1 MSSVLIFLW
10 KTEDSGGS
18 IHIYVNK
25 LHCHNGGCL
34 QKSRFSQIKDKGL
47 YFLQQMPL
55 ASCPMM
61 GTQVQNYVQV
71 SNMKCCLWACFCICK
86 LTEALITYARAA
98 PKAPTLTEEILE
110 VEYYYGR
117 ESQVSSGVQPL
128 VCSQNPSDNLAL
140 MSILEA
146 LIRLSKLT

>member
-1 MSSVLIFLW
+1 
-10 KTEDSGGS
+10 
-18 IHIYVNK
+18 
-25 LHCHNGGCL
+25 
-34 QKSRFSQIKDKGL
+34 
-47 YFLQQMPL
+47 
-55 ASCPMM
+55 MM

-117 ESQVSSGVQPL
+117 ESQVSSGV
-128 VCSQNPSDNLAL
+128 
-140 MSILEA
+140 
-146 LIRLSKLT
+146 